1 MTCTCFFVTELNVN
15 WKKLFYEKVYKMSS
29 IDEQILKSAKEI
41 VVKFI
46 EAGRLSP
53 NGFDET
59 FKNIY
64 YTIEEAVQGSREKP
78 EEYNE

>member
-1 MTCTCFFVTELNVN
+1 MG
-15 WKKLFYEKVYKMSS
+15 S

-53 NGFDET
+53 AGFDEA

-64 YTIEEAVQGSREKP
+64 YTVEDAVKGSRKIP
-78 EEYNE
+78 EEEGEKS

>member
-1 MTCTCFFVTELNVN
+1 MG
-15 WKKLFYEKVYKMSS
+15 S

-53 NGFDET
+53 AGFDET

-64 YTIEEAVQGSREKP
+64 YTVEDAVKGSRKIP
-78 EEYNE
+78 E

>member
-1 MTCTCFFVTELNVN
+1 MG
-15 WKKLFYEKVYKMSS
+15 S

-41 VVKFI
+41 IVKFI

-53 NGFDET
+53 AGFDET

-64 YTIEEAVQGSREKP
+64 YTIKEAEQGSREKS
-78 EEYNE
+78 EEHNE

>member
-1 MTCTCFFVTELNVN
+1 MG
-15 WKKLFYEKVYKMSS
+15 S

-53 NGFDET
+53 AGFDET

-64 YTIEEAVQGSREKP
+64 YTIENAVKGSRKQP
-78 EEYNE
+78 EENE

>member
-1 MTCTCFFVTELNVN
+1 
-15 WKKLFYEKVYKMSS
+15 MSS
-29 IDEQILKSAKEI
+29 IDEQILKSAKEQILKSAKEI

-53 NGFDET
+53 TGFDET

-64 YTIEEAVQGSREKP
+64 YTIEEAVHGSREKP
-78 EEYNE
+78 EEEEHNE

>member
-1 MTCTCFFVTELNVN
+1 
-15 WKKLFYEKVYKMSS
+15 MSS

-53 NGFDET
+53 IGFDET

-64 YTIEEAVQGSREKP
+64 YTIDEAVQDSREKSEEE